1 MKKYIYIVMF
11 LTLMFSIE
19 NYKLIK
25 VYNPTT
31 EVMYQLNSLGAEIDH
46 ATYKKGEYIEFA
58 ASSRFVDK
66 I

>member
-46 ATYKKGEYIEFA
+46 ATYKKGE
-58 ASSRFVDK
+58 
-66 I
+66 